1 MDPSESSLLL
11 EYLEGRIPFE
21 EWSTRSGIELEVS
34 EKHTKTGESSHA
46 AGKLHASEHFVH
58 GFNNYYMY

>member
-1 MDPSESSLLL
+1 MDSDGSLLL

-34 EKHTKTGESSHA
+34 DKDTRTGECAHV
-46 AGKLHASEHFVH
+46 AGKLAPNTSS
-58 GFNNYYMY
+58 M